1 MLYKKLSILI
11 PVYNEKRTIQACLKN
26 ILNANTSGLEMD
38 VIISDN
44 NSNDG
49 TKEILNK
56 INDPR
61 VKILYRTTNG
71 EKGANIKNAL

>member
-1 MLYKKLSILI
+1 MLYKKLSILL
-11 PVYNEKRTIQACLKN
+11 PVYNEKRAIQACLKN
-26 ILNANTSGLEMD
+26 VFNANTSGLEME

-71 EKGANIKNAL
+71 GKGANIKNVL

>member
-11 PVYNEKRTIQACLKN
+11 PVYNEKYTIQACLKN
-26 ILNANTSGLEMD
+26 VLNANTSGLEME

-71 EKGANIKNAL
+71 GKGANIKNVL

>member
-1 MLYKKLSILI
+1 MYKKISILI
-11 PVYNEKRTIQACLKN
+11 PVYNEKVTIIECL
-26 ILNANTSGLEMD
+26 TGVLEADVGQMEME

-49 TKEILNK
+49 TKEILST

-61 VKILYRTTNG
+61 VKVVYRKSNS
-71 EKGANIKNAL
+71 EKEQI